1 MNLTSKILTA
11 VTSTVVATAIG
22 LGAMASASAPMTVT
36 PPSTPAATVQ
46 QKCDREPTITARYD
60 KVHARVEARITKLQ
74 ARHDKAVAAGHTK
87 VAHRLERVIARLQQ
101 FDTRITARY
110 DKYEAWVVANCPT
123 A

>member
-11 VTSTVVATAIG
+11 VTGTVVATAIG

-46 QKCDREPTITARYD
+46 QKCDREPTITVRYD
-60 KVHARVEARITKLQ
+60 KVHARIAARITQLQ

-87 VAHRLERVIARLQQ
+87 VAHRLERVITRVQK
-101 FDTRITARY
+101 FDGKITARY
-110 DKYEAWVVANCPT
+110 DKYEAWFAANCAT
-123 A
+123 S